1 MNKSQNNTAAAPI
14 STGHGTVDVP
24 WSEDSKS
31 SLQDNQGISSTSNSS
46 RQGSNNQKED
56 QNQEDQ
62 EHHYTGFGHA
72 TQHQH
77 SPRSIK
83 RDLNNI

>member
-1 MNKSQNNTAAAPI
+1 MNSQQQQQQA

-24 WSEDSKS
+24 WTEDSKS
-31 SLQDNQGISSTSNSS
+31 SLQDNQGISSSSAASQSQKSHQQHQNSAPE
-46 RQGSNNQKED
+46 KE
-56 QNQEDQ
+56 
-62 EHHYTGFGHA
+62 HIGFGHA

-83 RDLNNI
+83 RDLNDI

>member
-1 MNKSQNNTAAAPI
+1 MNNSQNTTAAPL

-46 RQGSNNQKED
+46 TQKSNNQKD
-56 QNQEDQ
+56 QNQE
-62 EHHYTGFGHA
+62 HHNTGFGHA

-77 SPRSIK
+77 SPRSVK
-83 RDLNNI
+83 RDLDNI